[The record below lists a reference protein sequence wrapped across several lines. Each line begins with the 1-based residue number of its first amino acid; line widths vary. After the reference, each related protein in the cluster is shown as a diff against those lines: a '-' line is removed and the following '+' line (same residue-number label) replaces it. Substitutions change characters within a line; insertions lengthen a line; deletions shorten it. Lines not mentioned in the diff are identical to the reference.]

1 MKRALLIVVSLL
13 LTFGCNGD
21 KPPTAPSTPVV
32 PPVTV
37 VSLSVAPLVQTIP
50 PGQTV
55 QLTATARFSDGSTRD
70 VTSEANWTSS
80 QENVA
85 FVSGGAVT
93 GARLGRTVI
102 RANFHS
108 GGSTSMTIV
117 IEPNGTFILKG
128 RVTEPVGVGVS
139 GAGVEVLSG
148 PPSQVT
154 TNSDGFYELFGMAG
168 TLILRV
174 FKTDYFDEK
183 RTVTM
188 SADQSLDVEITPRAA
203 PADVAGTYGVTFT
216 ASASCTT
223 FPAELK
229 TRTYMARID
238 QNGVLLL
245 TTLSGASFET
255 KRNTFPGRVLGNT
268 VTLNIGTDGFYD
280 YAYYGATLREVLP
293 SGQILGIS
301 GTMTAAVTPQSISG
315 PLTGRFTMTLK
326 NGGQVTYCSGNDN
339 RVVFTRQ

>member
-1 MKRALLIVVSLL
+1 
-13 LTFGCNGD
+13 
-21 KPPTAPSTPVV
+21 
-32 PPVTV
+32 
-37 VSLSVAPLVQTIP
+37 
-50 PGQTV
+50 
-55 QLTATARFSDGSTRD
+55 
-70 VTSEANWTSS
+70 VTSQATWTSS
-80 QENVA
+80 QANVA
-85 FVSGGAVT
+85 TVSAGAVT
-93 GARLGRTVI
+93 GAALGRTVI
-102 RANFHS
+102 RVNFER
-108 GGSTSMTIV
+108 GSFSMVIL
-117 IEPNGTFILKG
+117 IEPDGTFILKG
-128 RVTEPVGVGVS
+128 KVTEPVGVGVD
-139 GAGVEVLSG
+139 GAAVEVLSG
-148 PPSQVT
+148 PPSKVT

-203 PADVAGTYGVTFT
+203 PADVAGTYRVTFT
-216 ASASCTT
+216 ASASCTN

-229 TRTYMARID
+229 TRTYTARVD

-268 VTLNIGTDGFYD
+268 VTLEVGTDGFYD

-315 PLTGRFTMTLK
+315 PVTGRFTMTLK
-326 NGGQVTYCSGNDN
+326 NGVQVTYCSGNDN